1 MDIWR
6 FFSGH
11 TGRKQKDNQEE
22 WHKNANKY
30 REIGAQ
36 GMYMK
41 MIKLTMKFINRQGY
55 TYHANNIFNTK
66 ILKANG
72 NKLANIDGKLT

>member
-1 MDIWR
+1 
-6 FFSGH
+6 
-11 TGRKQKDNQEE
+11 
-22 WHKNANKY
+22 
-30 REIGAQ
+30 
-36 GMYMK
+36 MYMK